1 MILSFKSIGSSWGK
15 SYNNFFILVDI
26 KLRFTC
32 GESDLLLNIV
42 QKAVFQNIV
51 NRITWKF
58 FLWKKHS
65 FGSNKLVL

>member
-32 GESDLLLNIV
+32 GESDLFLNIV

-58 FLWKKHS
+58 FLWKKQS
-65 FGSNKLVL
+65 FGSKKLVL